1 MRLIVRKSQL
11 LRAVLSCASRKN
23 VVLSGSRIKLLAGTN
38 TDQSI
43 PGDNAPSGPAHNG
56 TYGRL
61 LGAEG
66 VACAPG
72 QWLEGEE
79 RYVVATPRRVWVL
92 CVVRCRAK
100 GSRGLPQARAFGWFL
115 RSG

>member
-43 PGDNAPSGPAHNG
+43 PGDNAPSRTAHNG
-56 TYGRL
+56 TYALPERVDE
-61 LGAEG
+61 GAHIAGYALADHGSTTKE
-66 VACAPG
+66 
-72 QWLEGEE
+72 
-79 RYVVATPRRVWVL
+79 VVAHGPSRTVWL
-92 CVVRCRAK
+92 
-100 GSRGLPQARAFGWFL
+100 
-115 RSG
+115 

>member
-43 PGDNAPSGPAHNG
+43 PGDNAPSRTVSP
-56 TYGRL
+56 
-61 LGAEG
+61 
-66 VACAPG
+66 PG
-72 QWLEGEE
+72 E
-79 RYVVATPRRVWVL
+79 Y
-92 CVVRCRAK
+92 
-100 GSRGLPQARAFGWFL
+100 
-115 RSG
+115 

>member
-43 PGDNAPSGPAHNG
+43 PGDNAPSRTAHNG
-56 TYGRL
+56 TYALPERVDEGAHIAGYALAGLSSGAAL
-61 LGAEG
+61 L
-66 VACAPG
+66 
-72 QWLEGEE
+72 
-79 RYVVATPRRVWVL
+79 RVM
-92 CVVRCRAK
+92 C
-100 GSRGLPQARAFGWFL
+100 GWFGDGW
-115 RSG
+115 RWSSGFGCSRWGVLW